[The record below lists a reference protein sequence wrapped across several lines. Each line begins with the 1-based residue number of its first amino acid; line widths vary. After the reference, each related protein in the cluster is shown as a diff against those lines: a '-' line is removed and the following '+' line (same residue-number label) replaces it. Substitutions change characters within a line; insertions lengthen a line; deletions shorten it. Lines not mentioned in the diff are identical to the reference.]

1 MYMVIFGDFTKT
13 EDKIYYNELPLGNFT
28 VMDKRNPTLLV
39 HTDASANLYKF
50 SIIGN

>member
-13 EDKIYYNELPLGNFT
+13 EDTIYFT
-28 VMDKRNPTLLV
+28 VIDKINPTLLV
-39 HTDASANLYKF
+39 HTDASANLYKI